1 MRECGMLL
9 PVASLPS
16 KYGIGA
22 FSKEAYGFIDTLKKA
37 GQHYW
42 QILPLG
48 PTSYGD
54 SPYQSFSAFAGNPY
68 FINLDRLVEEGL
80 LTEAECTAAD
90 FGDNPRKIDFGKLY
104 LNRFPLLR
112 RAYGRWKEKGHTAAE
127 AKGRLWP
134 ETVEYCF
141 YMAVKNRYE
150 GRTWTLWDKDIRL
163 RKQEAMEALQHELAD
178 ETGFYAF
185 LQIKFE
191 EQWSALKSYANEKG
205 IRIIL
210 DLVVN
215 HTSDKHPWFTEAKK
229 GKENLYHDYYIW
241 KDTIPNNWGSSFG
254 GPAWEY
260 VEETAQYYLH
270 LFAKEQPD
278 LNWENPKVRKEVQEI
293 LRFWLEK
300 GIDGFRMDVITLI
313 SKDPAYPDG
322 PVIQNKAYGSYYAGC
337 ASGPHVHEYLQ
348 EMNREVL
355 SKYDIMTVGEA
366 PHTSA
371 DEAAPYT
378 ASDRHELNMVFH
390 FDHMHLDYDEN
401 GKYAKNRVKLTDL
414 KEVMTKWQDTMHECD
429 GWNSLYWSNHDQA
442 RAVSRFGNES
452 EPYRVK
458 SAKMLGTILHMMQGT
473 PYIYEGEELG
483 MTNAHFES
491 IDEYKDV
498 EALDIFRDF
507 TERKGFSEKDTLEL
521 LGLKSRDNARTPMQW
536 DNTVNAGFT
545 EGTPWIGVNK
555 NCKEINV
562 EQCLADQ
569 DSIFYYYQK
578 LIQLR
583 HEMPIITDGV
593 YELLDK
599 ENESVY
605 AYLRKGEKETLL
617 VVGNFTDKTI
627 NYHIEEKVQAKK
639 SRLLISNYNAAET
652 FERDLSL
659 EPYGACVYLLEAEK

>member
-1 MRECGMLL
+1 MSKKTAWWKNSVVYQIYPKSFYDSDGDGFGDLNGIRAKLSYLKKLGIDVIWLNPIYESPQVDNGYDISNYRKIEPELGTMEEFELL
-9 PVASLPS
+9 L
-16 KYGIGA
+16 
-22 FSKEAYGFIDTLKKA
+22 KEA
-37 GQHYW
+37 H
-42 QILPLG
+42 
-48 PTSYGD
+48 
-54 SPYQSFSAFAGNPY
+54 
-68 FINLDRLVEEGL
+68 
-80 LTEAECTAAD
+80 
-90 FGDNPRKIDFGKLY
+90 
-104 LNRFPLLR
+104 
-112 RAYGRWKEKGHTAAE
+112 EKG
-127 AKGRLWP
+127 
-134 ETVEYCF
+134 
-141 YMAVKNRYE
+141 M
-150 GRTWTLWDKDIRL
+150 
-163 RKQEAMEALQHELAD
+163 
-178 ETGFYAF
+178 
-185 LQIKFE
+185 
-191 EQWSALKSYANEKG
+191 
-205 IRIIL
+205 RIIL

-215 HTSDKHPWFTEAKK
+215 HTSDKHPWFEEAKK
-229 GKENLYHDYYIW
+229 GKENPYHDYYIW

-254 GPAWEY
+254 GSTWEY
-260 VEETAQYYLH
+260 VDETAQYYLH

-278 LNWENPKVRKEVQEI
+278 LNWENPKVRAEVYEI

-322 PVIQNKAYGSYYAGC
+322 PVIQNKEYGSYYAGC
-337 ASGPHVHEYLQ
+337 ASGPRVHEYLQ

-371 DEAAPYT
+371 DEAVPYT
-378 ASDRHELNMVFH
+378 AADRHELNMVFH

-414 KEVMTKWQDTMHECD
+414 KKVMTRWQDAMRECN

-452 EPYRVK
+452 TPYRVK

-483 MTNAHFES
+483 MTNAHFKS
-491 IDEYKDV
+491 IEEYKDV

-521 LGLKSRDNARTPMQW
+521 LSLKSRDNARTPMQW
-536 DNTVNAGFT
+536 DDTANAGFT

-555 NCKEINV
+555 NYKEINA
-562 EQCLADQ
+562 EQCLADP
-569 DSIFYYYQK
+569 DSIFYYYQE
-578 LIQLR
+578 LIRLR

-593 YELLDK
+593 YELLDQ

-617 VVGNFTDKTI
+617 VVGNFTDEPI
-627 NYHIEEKVQAKK
+627 NYHVDENVQAAK

-652 FERDLSL
+652 LERDFAL
-659 EPYGACVYLLEAEK
+659 EPYGACVYLLETEIE

>member
-1 MRECGMLL
+1 MSKKTAWWKNSVVYQIYPKSFYDSDGDGFGDLNGIRAKLSYLKKLGIDVIWLNPIYESPQVDNGYDISNYRKIEPELGTMKEFELL
-9 PVASLPS
+9 L
-16 KYGIGA
+16 
-22 FSKEAYGFIDTLKKA
+22 KEA
-37 GQHYW
+37 H
-42 QILPLG
+42 
-48 PTSYGD
+48 
-54 SPYQSFSAFAGNPY
+54 
-68 FINLDRLVEEGL
+68 
-80 LTEAECTAAD
+80 
-90 FGDNPRKIDFGKLY
+90 
-104 LNRFPLLR
+104 
-112 RAYGRWKEKGHTAAE
+112 EKG
-127 AKGRLWP
+127 
-134 ETVEYCF
+134 
-141 YMAVKNRYE
+141 M
-150 GRTWTLWDKDIRL
+150 
-163 RKQEAMEALQHELAD
+163 
-178 ETGFYAF
+178 
-185 LQIKFE
+185 
-191 EQWSALKSYANEKG
+191 
-205 IRIIL
+205 RIIL

-215 HTSDKHPWFTEAKK
+215 HTSDKHPWFEEAKK
-229 GKENLYHDYYIW
+229 GKENPYHDYYIW

-254 GPAWEY
+254 GSTWEY
-260 VEETAQYYLH
+260 VDETAQYYLH

-278 LNWENPKVRKEVQEI
+278 LNWENPKVRAEVYEI

-322 PVIQNKAYGSYYAGC
+322 PVIQNKEYGSYYAGC
-337 ASGPHVHEYLQ
+337 ASGPRVHEYLQ

-371 DEAAPYT
+371 DEAVPYT
-378 ASDRHELNMVFH
+378 AADRHELNMVFH

-414 KEVMTKWQDTMHECD
+414 KKVMTRWQDAMRECN

-452 EPYRVK
+452 TPYRVK

-491 IDEYKDV
+491 IEEYKDV

-521 LGLKSRDNARTPMQW
+521 LSLKSRDNARTPMQW
-536 DNTVNAGFT
+536 DDTANAGFT

-555 NCKEINV
+555 NYKEINA
-562 EQCLADQ
+562 EQCLADP
-569 DSIFYYYQK
+569 DSIFYYYQE
-578 LIQLR
+578 LIRLR

-593 YELLDK
+593 YELLDQ

-617 VVGNFTDKTI
+617 VVGNFTDEPV
-627 NYHIEEKVQAKK
+627 NYHVDENVQAAK

-652 FERDLSL
+652 LERDFAL
-659 EPYGACVYLLEAEK
+659 EPYGACVYLLETEIE